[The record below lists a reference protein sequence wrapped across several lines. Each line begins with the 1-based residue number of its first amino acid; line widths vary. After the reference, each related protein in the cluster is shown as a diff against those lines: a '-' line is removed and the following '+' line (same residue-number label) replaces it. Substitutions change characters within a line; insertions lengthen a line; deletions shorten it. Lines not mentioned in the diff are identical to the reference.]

1 MRDGAT
7 LRVPLR
13 ASRPWRAER
22 CDPFRSVR
30 LWGFV
35 RRQRAPKSVPLPT
48 ATVAAGDNPCGVRRA
63 RVPGGQGGKSGARQ
77 GCDSGAGS
85 WTRLGSITAKHL
97 VDSRAVADHANQRLL
112 VRAPLLQ
119 AELDRLDGIRS
130 SDGEMRLLVGLD
142 QGRQYL
148 QSISSRGS
156 LGCSPKALDFA
167 ERRRV
172 AKKDK
177 R

>member
-7 LRVPLR
+7 VRVPLR

-63 RVPGGQGGKSGARQ
+63 RVPGGQGGIQVIPSLRDPA
-77 GCDSGAGS
+77 
-85 WTRLGSITAKHL
+85 L
-97 VDSRAVADHANQRLL
+97 VSDEAVN
-112 VRAPLLQ
+112 
-119 AELDRLDGIRS
+119 
-130 SDGEMRLLVGLD
+130 
-142 QGRQYL
+142 
-148 QSISSRGS
+148 
-156 LGCSPKALDFA
+156 FA
-167 ERRRV
+167 TTSQPM
-172 AKKDK
+172 
-177 R
+177 